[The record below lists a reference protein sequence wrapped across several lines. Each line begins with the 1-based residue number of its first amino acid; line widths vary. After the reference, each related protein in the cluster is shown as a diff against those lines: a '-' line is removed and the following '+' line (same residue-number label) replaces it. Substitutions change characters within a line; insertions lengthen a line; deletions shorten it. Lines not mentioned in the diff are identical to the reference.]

1 MSDLPQGY
9 QDIPEEDR
17 KKAQAF
23 FDRGKSVADAGQY
36 DYAITMF
43 LQGVAKDPENTD
55 AHKALREIS
64 MRRKASGGKDLG
76 FMEKMGLKK
85 SAKED
90 REALINAEK
99 LLCYDPGNVG
109 NMVSV
114 AQSAFKGGFYDTA
127 MWAAQMAFQANV
139 SNPKGPDY
147 KTFLVLKDI
156 YKSLHQWPQAA
167 EACQWAA
174 KLRPDDMDLAKEAR
188 DIGAQQTMAEGKYGI
203 AKSFRDSVKDMDR
216 QRDLME
222 ADTDV
227 RTADAMKRQLATA
240 EAEWQ
245 AEPNETGKV
254 MKFVEVLRKTET
266 MEHENR
272 ALEILDEAYKRTS
285 QFRFR
290 KAAGEIKLHQ
300 LKRMDRSLLDQV
312 KKNPSDEEL
321 KKQYIQFQK
330 ERVEEELSE
339 FTLWAENYPTETQ
352 FRFDMAARLFMLK
365 RFDEAIPVFQA
376 ARQDPKY
383 RVDASTYLGRAFM
396 EAGFM
401 DEAVDTMR
409 DAIEAYPIKG
419 DPKSIDMTYYYGR
432 ALEAKG
438 DTPAA
443 LKQYSQV
450 AQWNFNY
457 RDVQSRIKALR
468 TKPQQPQ
475 QG

>member
-1 MSDLPQGY
+1 MSDLPAGY
-9 QDIPEEDR
+9 QDIPEQDR
-17 KKAQAF
+17 KTAQAF
-23 FDRGKSVADAGQY
+23 FDRGKSVAEAGQY
-36 DYAITMF
+36 DYAISMY
-43 LQGVAKDPENTD
+43 LDGVKKDPENTD

-76 FMEKMGLKK
+76 MLEPMTMKK
-85 SAKED
+85 TAKDD
-90 REALINAEK
+90 REALVIAEK
-99 LLCYDPGNVG
+99 LLCYDPGSVG

-114 AQSAFKGGFYDTA
+114 AQAAYKGGFYDTA
-127 MWAAQMAFQANV
+127 MWAAQMAYAANV

-188 DIGAQQTMAEGKYGI
+188 DIGAQQTMADGKYGV
-203 AKSFRDSVKDMDR
+203 AKSFRESVRDMDK

-227 RTADAMKRQLATA
+227 RTIDAMKRQLAVA
-240 EAEWQ
+240 EAEWK
-245 AEPNETGKV
+245 AEPNETGKL
-254 MKFVEVLRKTET
+254 MKYVETLRKTET
-266 MEHENR
+266 PEYENQ
-272 ALEILDEAYKRTS
+272 AIEILEDALKRTG

-290 KAAGEIKLHQ
+290 KSAGEIKLSQ
-300 LKRMDRSLLDQV
+300 LNRMERSLRQAV
-312 KKNPSDEEL
+312 QANPADEDL
-321 KKQYIQFQK
+321 KKQYAQFRREQFEEQLK
-330 ERVEEELSE
+330 EY
-339 FTLWAENYPTETQ
+339 TLWAENYPTETV
-352 FRFDMAARLFMLK
+352 FRYNMAVCLFQLG
-365 RFDEAIPVFQA
+365 RFDEAIPVFQN

-396 EAGFM
+396 EAGYM

-409 DAIEAYPIKG
+409 DAIEIYPIKG
-419 DPKSIDMTYYYGR
+419 DPKSTDMTYYYGR
-432 ALEAKG
+432 SLEAKG
-438 DTPAA
+438 DVPAA

-457 RDVQSRIKALR
+457 RDVQGRIKNLR
-468 TKPQQPQ
+468 NPPQK
-475 QG
+475 